1 MKTPKFWK
9 RKNFISFILYPLSI
23 IYYLFYKIRCIINHR
38 PYKSKI
44 PVVCVGNITIG
55 GSGKT
60 PVAIEV
66 FKELKDEDLTCCFLS
81 KGYGGNFTGVVKLD
95 NNSTASE
102 VGDEPMILFEYGDVF
117 VSKNRV
123 DGLKFINNNFKYNV
137 IIMDDGLQNPT
148 FTKAKNI
155 LVIDGDYG
163 FGNNLILPAGPM
175 RESFGSVYKNIYLA
189 IINNGNKDIESLCKK
204 YNIPHICS
212 ETKAIVKQEF
222 LENEYVA
229 FCGLGIPDKF
239 KNTLL
244 KNNIKI
250 KEFIVF
256 EDHHKY
262 TKKDIEHLKSY
273 NCKLITTKKDWIK
286 LDDEDRKRIDYLD
299 IYLDFG
305 GEKIFMVG
313 KNPVK
318 RSLSKK
324 FCDRL
329 GFYGLSFIFL
339 LSKIFPIQFMS
350 FLFGNIAMLLC
361 PFIPTSYLVLKN
373 LENTMPEKN
382 FLKKI
387 GIMFGVWRD
396 LGRFAGEYPY
406 IHTMKDD
413 KIFKYVKINNR
424 TKDVIREIKNNKVGS
439 ILFSGHISNWE
450 VGLRALRD
458 SGVKLNVVY
467 RELNNPLIE
476 PRYDS
481 RLKENLGI
489 KTIAKHDNAAIKII
503 RALKNGENII
513 ILTDQ
518 KDSSNGIPLNFF
530 NRKAYTSRT
539 IYVIA
544 KKLGIPIYG
553 IRVIRNKKPV
563 NFSLEVT
570 EKYFVKD
577 SSEVDF
583 LQKNND
589 ILEKWIREHPEQWF
603 WVHNRWK
610 V

>member
-1 MKTPKFWK
+1 V
-9 RKNFISFILYPLSI
+9 I
-23 IYYLFYKIRCIINHR
+23 
-38 PYKSKI
+38 
-44 PVVCVGNITIG
+44 CVGNITAG

-60 PVAIEV
+60 PIAIEI
-66 FKELKDEDLTCCFLS
+66 FKELENEDLKCCFLS
-81 KGYGGNFTGVVKLD
+81 KGYGGNFTGVVKLN

-102 VGDEPMILFEYGDVF
+102 VGDEPMILYEYGDVF
-117 VSKNRV
+117 VSKNRIK
-123 DGLKFINNNFKYNV
+123 GLKFINDNFKYNI

-148 FTKAKNI
+148 FTKAKSI

-175 RESFGSVYKNIYLA
+175 RETFKSVHKKIYLA
-189 IINNGNKDIESLCKK
+189 IINNGNKNIESLCKK
-204 YNIPHICS
+204 YNVSYIYS

-229 FCGLGIPDKF
+229 FCGLGTPNKF

-250 KEFIVF
+250 KEFIEF

-262 TKKDIEHLKSY
+262 TKEDIRHLKSY

-286 LDDEDRKRIDYLD
+286 LDKKDKKEIDYLD
-299 IYLDFG
+299 IYLDFKG
-305 GEKIFMVG
+305 KKIFASG
-313 KNPVK
+313 KNQSRRTLFK
-318 RSLSKK
+318 R
-324 FCDRL
+324 FCDCL
-329 GFYGLSFIFL
+329 GFCGISFIFL

-350 FLFGNIAMLLC
+350 FLFGNIAVLLC

-373 LENTMPEKN
+373 LKNTMSEKN
-382 FLKKI
+382 FLKRI
-387 GIMFGVWRD
+387 SIMLGVWRD
-396 LGRFAGEYPY
+396 LGRFVGEYPY
-406 IHTMKDD
+406 IHTMKKN
-413 KIFKYVKINNR
+413 KIFKYIKISDR
-424 TKDVIREIKNNKVGS
+424 TRGIIREIKNNKVGS
-439 ILFSGHISNWE
+439 IIFSGHISNWE
-450 VGLRALRD
+450 FGLRALRD

-481 RLKENLGI
+481 KLKENLGI

-503 RALKNGENII
+503 RALKNGENVI

-518 KDSSNGIPLNFF
+518 KNPNNGIPLNFF

-544 KKLGIPIYG
+544 KKLGIPVYG
-553 IRVIRNKKPV
+553 IRVIRNKKLV
-563 NFSLEVT
+563 NFSLELT
-570 EKYFVKD
+570 EKCFVGD
-577 SSEVDF
+577 SSEASF

-589 ILEKWIREHPEQWF
+589 ILEKWIREYPEQWF
-603 WVHNRWK
+603 WVHNRWM